1 MARLLQIFGFL
12 SVLFRGATLTFESL
26 TIGGIVFLNF
36 IVRPTDAQSQ
46 LQAQSDSITQTC
58 LRWMRRAAI
67 ALALMQLA
75 YILASTLILMQSA
88 DMTLCDVSGAN
99 FVLAGILAI
108 VSALTV
114 AALVNSLPR
123 KSYVA
128 LLLPAALILASSV
141 LTSHAMA
148 RLDYRL
154 PLALV
159 TALHQGATATWLGGL
174 FYLLI
179 SIPRSPDNE
188 SARQLIARFSKLA
201 FASVIVLGA
210 AGLTLSYAYVGS
222 VDAIYGTSYGIMV
235 ATKAVLFGT
244 LLLLGALNYKI
255 AHAPSAVGGVIASLK
270 RFGEAEVGIGITV
283 ILTAASLTSL
293 PPAVDLKSDRVS
305 AQEISARIA
314 PHFPRLASPSIA
326 DLPEDVYAA
335 EVKSFEVGTLSSA
348 SFVPGQAGTRP
359 NTSAEKSWSEYNHH
373 WAGLIVLATGLLAFL
388 AQTSRFPWARNW
400 PLVFLGLAVFL
411 FLRSDPETWPLGP
424 NGFWVTLQDP
434 EVLLHRIFVVL
445 VIGLAIFEWRVQ
457 TGRVSSGRARLGFPA
472 LVAVASALLLT
483 HSHALG
489 NIKEEVLAE
498 LSHAPLAVLGIV
510 AGWSRWLELRLPP
523 EDKVRHKMAWLWP
536 TCLVLIGLLLLNY
549 REM

>member
-12 SVLFRGATLTFESL
+12 SVLFRGATLSFQSL

-36 IVRPTDAQSQ
+36 VARRANSQSE
-46 LQAQSDSITQTC
+46 AINQTC
-58 LRWMRRAAI
+58 LRWIRRAAV
-67 ALALMQLA
+67 ALAVMQLA

-88 DMTLCDVSGAN
+88 DMTLSDVSGAN

-108 VSALTV
+108 ASALTI
-114 AALVNSLPR
+114 AALAGARATKSHAVMLP
-123 KSYVA
+123 
-128 LLLPAALILASSV
+128 PAALILLSSV
-141 LTSHAMA
+141 MTSHAMA

-154 PLALV
+154 LLAIV

-179 SIPRSPDNE
+179 AIPCSPDNHF
-188 SARQLIARFSKLA
+188 ARQLIARFSKLA
-201 FASVIVLGA
+201 LISVAVLAA
-210 AGLTLSYAYVGS
+210 AGFTLGLAYVGS
-222 VDAIYGTSYGIMV
+222 LDAIYGTSYGIMV
-235 ATKAVLFGT
+235 ATKVVLFGT
-244 LLLLGALNYKI
+244 LLLLGALNFQI
-255 AHAPSAVGGVIASLK
+255 AHSPSGGGVIASLK
-270 RFGEAEVGIGITV
+270 RFGEAEIGIGITV

-293 PPAVDLKSDRVS
+293 PPAVDLRTYRVS
-305 AQEISARIA
+305 PQEISARLM
-314 PHFPRLASPSIA
+314 PQLPRLASPGIQ
-326 DLPEDVYAA
+326 DLPEDIYAA
-335 EVKSFEVGTLSSA
+335 EVKAFDAGTLSSA

-359 NTSAEKSWSEYNHH
+359 NTPAEKSWSEYNHH
-373 WAGLIVLATGLLAFL
+373 WAGLIVVAIGLLAFL
-388 AQTSRFPWARNW
+388 AQTKYFPWARNW
-400 PLVFLGLAVFL
+400 PLLFLGLSLFL

-434 EVLLHRIFVVL
+434 EVLLHRIFALL
-445 VIGLAIFEWRVQ
+445 VIALAIFEWRVQ
-457 TGRVSSGRARLGFPA
+457 TGRVATQRARLIFPA

-483 HSHALG
+483 HSHSLG

-510 AGWSRWLELRLPP
+510 AGWSRWLELRLPA
-523 EDKVRHKMAWLWP
+523 ENKVHDKMAWLWP